1 MFIGA
6 VCSLFSYFL
15 ILTYNYWKLVKTFLQ
30 GWGFC
35 ASFFFARRGIFSPK
49 FPAREERLAI
59 SNKFPGGLPNGGVRA
74 WNWFMHYRRGT
85 NFKMWILNIVMCE
98 FDTGTWYTR
107 LSGLWPSP
115 TATTDKTRLNQ
126 WTTKSSVNFKGIGN
140 GMKCELGQRQYNS
153 LSSTWNTL
161 LHSDS
166 LCRMSRHSHAGYFG
180 RNGYLKWSQD

>member
-30 GWGFC
+30 GWGLC

-74 WNWFMHYRRGT
+74 WNWFMHYSRGT
-85 NFKMWILNIVMCE
+85 NFKFDIWTLWCANLILVPDTPDFQDFGHPPLQQQTKLVLISGQLKALLILKELETVWNVRSLANANTIRFLQLGTLFYTLTVSVVCPDTLMQVILDAIV
-98 FDTGTWYTR
+98 T
-107 LSGLWPSP
+107 
-115 TATTDKTRLNQ
+115 
-126 WTTKSSVNFKGIGN
+126 
-140 GMKCELGQRQYNS
+140 
-153 LSSTWNTL
+153 
-161 LHSDS
+161 
-166 LCRMSRHSHAGYFG
+166 
-180 RNGYLKWSQD
+180 